1 MLITPKRGVGVR
13 ILVCLGSNPNR
24 GERVHAP
31 WVFNQDDKT
40 ECFSGPR
47 RLDRAFPR
55 AKTTGQSVSQGES
68 VSVRTM

>member
-31 WVFNQDDKT
+31 WVFNQDDWT
-40 ECFSGPR
+40 ERFPGPR
-47 RLDRAFPR
+47 RLDRVFLR
-55 AKTTGQSVSQGES
+55 A
-68 VSVRTM
+68 RA